1 MQPSR
6 LERWIE
12 MGDDLDGFKI
22 ASYFDIIKCNTVK
35 FVVVPV
41 MTKQWLQIFFCGI
54 FVFLSKRNLKQF
66 LTSVKNT

>member
-1 MQPSR
+1 MKERLDISRQELVMKCMQPSR

-41 MTKQWLQIFFCGI
+41 MTKQ
-54 FVFLSKRNLKQF
+54 
-66 LTSVKNT
+66 